1 MTNIKFDFVKKIY
14 ESNIFVYLFFL
25 LYLTIGL
32 IIFNDYGISLDEPF
46 NRMNGLVSL
55 KYIVEKFSIP
65 LDLNQVSIHIPDFQT
80 YVSSSSNINIIY
92 GVVFDLPLALI
103 EVLFNL
109 NDTRD
114 IYLIR
119 HLFNFLVFFI
129 STICFY
135 HLINFQFKNKILSL
149 IGVLLLILSPRI
161 FAQSFYNSKDII
173 FLSLM
178 IFAVF
183 FNIKLLNYNG
193 IKYIFLAS
201 FFSALATALRIPGC
215 YIPII
220 TVFFYSLN
228 YDKNYHE
235 LSRLKFFL
243 YYFSLFLVLL
253 YLLWPFLWEDPL
265 TNFLYSFKLL
275 GSIPYSFYTLYLGD
289 FVNTKHIP
297 WHYFFVWFFISTP
310 PFFLLIIICGFFI
323 SAKNFF
329 VNISFIEED
338 NKNFLWKNNYEM
350 NELFILCVFIIPVF
364 LTILLGSTVYNGWR
378 HFFFIY
384 PALIFLGISALKFIN
399 THTKKIIIKSV
410 NSLLVI
416 QIFFVAYFI
425 VQSHPLQSIYFN
437 SLSKKIATNHF
448 VYDYWGLGNRLS
460 LEKLIND
467 ENYKKPIKIATSSF
481 TDLNKTKFIIEK
493 DLRDK
498 LIILGTE
505 KENADFIFT
514 NYYYNT
520 APNSEKKFLIPDNY
534 HSIIRLEVNGLLI
547 NEIFKKK

>member
-1 MTNIKFDFVKKIY
+1 DFVKKIY
-14 ESNIFVYLFFL
+14 ESNIFIYLFFL

-80 YVSSSSNINIIY
+80 YVNSSSNINIIY

-149 IGVLLLILSPRI
+149 IGVLFLILSPRI

-201 FFSALATALRIPGC
+201 FFSALATALRIPGS

-220 TVFFYSLN
+220 TVFFYFLN
-228 YDKNYHE
+228 YNKNDHK
-235 LSRLKFFL
+235 LSRLKFSL

-253 YLLWPFLWEDPL
+253 
-265 TNFLYSFKLL
+265 
-275 GSIPYSFYTLYLGD
+275 
-289 FVNTKHIP
+289 
-297 WHYFFVWFFISTP
+297 
-310 PFFLLIIICGFFI
+310 
-323 SAKNFF
+323 
-329 VNISFIEED
+329 
-338 NKNFLWKNNYEM
+338 
-350 NELFILCVFIIPVF
+350 
-364 LTILLGSTVYNGWR
+364 
-378 HFFFIY
+378 
-384 PALIFLGISALKFIN
+384 
-399 THTKKIIIKSV
+399 
-410 NSLLVI
+410 
-416 QIFFVAYFI
+416 
-425 VQSHPLQSIYFN
+425 
-437 SLSKKIATNHF
+437 
-448 VYDYWGLGNRLS
+448 
-460 LEKLIND
+460 
-467 ENYKKPIKIATSSF
+467 
-481 TDLNKTKFIIEK
+481 
-493 DLRDK
+493 
-498 LIILGTE
+498 
-505 KENADFIFT
+505 
-514 NYYYNT
+514 
-520 APNSEKKFLIPDNY
+520 
-534 HSIIRLEVNGLLI
+534 
-547 NEIFKKK
+547 